1 MFCFFIYL
9 ESAVSDN
16 RFTVKIPRKT
26 STLKKNVV
34 MEDESSMLS
43 NYRQMEL
50 RIFRDLMQLFRQ
62 IIRNENVGLNLMAN
76 RLK

>member
-50 RIFRDLMQLFRQ
+50 RIFGTSCSFSDKLSGMRMSD
-62 IIRNENVGLNLMAN
+62 
-76 RLK
+76 

>member
-1 MFCFFIYL
+1 M
-9 ESAVSDN
+9 
-16 RFTVKIPRKT
+16 
-26 STLKKNVV
+26 KKNVV